1 MEMNNAFVFYKV
13 DDETKPIKIDSIT
26 DIIPDEDSI
35 ADEDSSYRHFLTTR
49 EYSCNV
55 QIDPADMRKLDILFR
70 PYVIFCNPKDEL
82 LFEEYKKNGFVIHPT
97 LAVGEGKYLIIDRRE
112 LEAYDN

>member
-1 MEMNNAFVFYKV
+1 MEMDNVFMFYKV
-13 DDETKPIKIDSIT
+13 DDEAKPIKINNIT
-26 DIIPDEDSI
+26 DII

-55 QIDPADMRKLDILFR
+55 QIDPADLHRLDILLR
-70 PYVIFCNPKDEL
+70 PYAIFCNPKDEL
-82 LFEEYKKNGFVIHPT
+82 LFEEYKKKGFVINPT
-97 LAVGEGKYLIIDRRE
+97 LAVGEGKCYIIDRRE